1 MKRILAHPLLEM
13 KTNGKEENLKIG
25 INKLTSASKK
35 FNMNK
40 GNFIQDAMK
49 DLNITEDPI
58 QTYYTFGENIG
69 AGKYGIVKTG
79 ISVNNP
85 DFKVAIKEIEL
96 AKLTGNYQTWV
107 SEIVTLK
114 KVDHPNIVKIYEIF
128 KDEKNLYIVME
139 YVDGKELFEFVVE
152 KTKINELN
160 SANITKQLL
169 KTIKYLNSMNICH
182 RDIKPENILIN
193 PKSLQIKV
201 IDFGL
206 ATIYSDFS
214 QLTEKVGTPYYVS
227 PEVLK
232 GNYNK
237 QCDMWSVGVIAYILL
252 TGCPPFQGENL
263 AEVYN
268 EILYE
273 KLKLYRSDWENLS
286 AHSLEFVKQM
296 LKKNPEIRMTPDQA
310 LAHPFI
316 LQRKTNSTIKTSV
329 LKKLLKNKPSDF
341 LKKEIFMILS
351 TYFKNEV
358 IERWNKCFHNL
369 DKEGTGL
376 IKVSELVKMMK
387 DAKLNAASISKI
399 EEECDGDADA
409 TISYSDFM
417 TKVIN
422 FK

>member
-1 MKRILAHPLLEM
+1 
-13 KTNGKEENLKIG
+13 
-25 INKLTSASKK
+25 
-35 FNMNK
+35 
-40 GNFIQDAMK
+40 
-49 DLNITEDPI
+49 
-58 QTYYTFGENIG
+58 
-69 AGKYGIVKTG
+69 
-79 ISVNNP
+79 
-85 DFKVAIKEIEL
+85 
-96 AKLTGNYQTWV
+96 
-107 SEIVTLK
+107 
-114 KVDHPNIVKIYEIF
+114 
-128 KDEKNLYIVME
+128 ME

-152 KTKINELN
+152 KTKINELD

>member
-1 MKRILAHPLLEM
+1 M
-13 KTNGKEENLKIG
+13 KT
-25 INKLTSASKK
+25 
-35 FNMNK
+35 
-40 GNFIQDAMK
+40 
-49 DLNITEDPI
+49 
-58 QTYYTFGENIG
+58 
-69 AGKYGIVKTG
+69 V
-79 ISVNNP
+79 
-85 DFKVAIKEIEL
+85 
-96 AKLTGNYQTWV
+96 
-107 SEIVTLK
+107 
-114 KVDHPNIVKIYEIF
+114 
-128 KDEKNLYIVME
+128 
-139 YVDGKELFEFVVE
+139 
-152 KTKINELN
+152 
-160 SANITKQLL
+160 
-169 KTIKYLNSMNICH
+169 KYLNSMNIWH

-193 PKSLQIKV
+193 PKSKQVKL

-206 ATIYSDFS
+206 AIEYSEFN

-237 QCDMWSVGVIAYILL
+237 QWDMWSVGVITYILL

-286 AHSLEFVKQM
+286 SYALEFVKHM
-296 LKKNPEIRMTPDQA
+296 LKKSPEIRMTPDQA
-310 LAHPFI
+310 LAHQFI

-351 TYFKNEV
+351 TYFKNDV
-358 IERWNKCFHNL
+358 IEKWNKCFHNL

-376 IKVSELVKMMK
+376 IKVSELVKMMR
-387 DAKLNAASISKI
+387 DANLNASSISKI
-399 EEECDGDADA
+399 EEEYGGSEDPS
-409 TISYSDFM
+409 ISYSDFM

-422 FK
+422 FKREIKEEDIEKAFKQLDVDKSGRIGAEDLHSLIQRRGHDHLTPSEFFSEIDKAKSMNLSELESSEDLVNASSQRQDISLGTFKQYILGDGEMSEWSEFTVRSSFINWNGTNEYETDYPSRENLHDLGSILIPSHNQTGYEEEKHN